1 LNQPLWN
8 LPAPAGCAYAVLLL
22 LLFATSLKS
31 QTIIPGQ
38 PPPPASESNSTGSTT
53 IRVPA
58 QNSSANPFLGSIP
71 SGEKTAAILPLSM
84 EEALKRALKY
94 NLGLV
99 LGDQETLSARGA
111 RLRALSDLLP
121 HLTTRTSQS
130 IEQLNLAAFGFP
142 VTPGI
147 PAVVGPFSVFDARAS
162 LGLPI
167 LDLHAWNNTRAGSEN
182 VKAAEFNYQDAREIV
197 VLVVANLYLES
208 LAAQTRVESA
218 QAQLATAETIFKQS
232 GDLKNS
238 GVAAGIDVLRAQV
251 QMQARRQRLLSAS
264 NNLQKQYLALAR
276 AVGLP
281 PGQQFT
287 LTDRMPQAPAP
298 SMSVDQA
305 IADAYNNRADYK
317 RAQSLVRSADIAKKA
332 AAAQALPL
340 LRFDGDYGA
349 IGRGPS
355 NSHGTFDAAVALQIP
370 IFQGGRVR
378 GEVQQAQALLN
389 QRKAES
395 ESLRGRIDAEVRAAY
410 LDVQSAAQQLE
421 VARTTVDLAGQ
432 ELAQAR
438 DRFAAGVSG
447 SLEVTQAQEA
457 VASANDDFINSLYSF
472 NVSQASLAR
481 AAGVGEK
488 SVKQFLG
495 KP

>member
-1 LNQPLWN
+1 LNKLLWN
-8 LPAPAGCAYAVLLL
+8 LPLPSGCASIVLLL
-22 LLFATSLKS
+22 LLVPTGLKS
-31 QTIIPGQ
+31 QTLSPGQ
-38 PPPPASESNSTGSTT
+38 PPTAEANSNASTT
-53 IRVPA
+53 IRVPG
-58 QNSSANPFLGSIP
+58 QNSTASPFLGSIP
-71 SGEKTAAILPLSM
+71 SGQKTAEVLLLSM
-84 EEALKRALKY
+84 EEALNRALKY

-121 HLTTRTSQS
+121 HVTTRTSES
-130 IEQLNLAAFGFP
+130 IEQINLAAFGFP

-182 VKAAEFNYQDAREIV
+182 IKAAEFNYQDARETV

-208 LAAQTRVESA
+208 LAAQARVESA
-218 QAQLATAETIFKQS
+218 QAQFATAEAIYKQS

-251 QMQARRQRLLSAS
+251 QMQARRQRLLSSA
-264 NNLQKQYLALAR
+264 NNLQKQYLNLAR
-276 AVGLP
+276 AIGLP
-281 PGQQFT
+281 PGQQFK
-287 LTDRMPQAPAP
+287 LTDRMPQAPAQ
-298 SMSVDQA
+298 SVSVEQA
-305 IADAYNNRADYK
+305 ITDAYNNRADYK

-340 LRFDGDYGA
+340 LRFDGNYGA

-395 ESLRGRIDAEVRAAY
+395 EDLRGRIDAEVRAAY

-421 VARTTVDLAGQ
+421 VARTTVDLASQ